1 MTLDQAESQLKHWVE
16 HDPDPITRAELVGLL
31 NESNSSEI
39 EELFKSR
46 IQFGTAGLRGALGP
60 GPNRMNQLTMRRLA
74 IGLAQYLG
82 TKKKVVIGRDA
93 RHKSDDFFEDL
104 AAIMTGNNIDVF
116 VFPKPIP
123 TPLLAFAVR
132 YLQVDMGIMITAS
145 HNPSSDN
152 GCKVYLNDG
161 AQLRAPIDEEID
173 KLVSESEFPHI
184 ELPLGNGKRFEIDEG
199 VEDAY
204 CKAITSSV
212 TQQNS
217 KILIAYTPL
226 HGVAMKLVSK
236 VFNQTKAGKLLTVES
251 QKDPDP
257 EFPTVHFPNPEEQG
271 VMDAVIDLDKS
282 SNADLALANDPD
294 GDRLAVAIPTTTG
307 SWRTLTGD
315 EIGALLFSHITKKSE
330 GDNRKVVTTVVCSD
344 LVPKIAASHNI
355 HHKST
360 LTGFKW
366 IIPTA
371 YEDTALEPIFCY
383 EEALGYATNTAVR
396 DKDGISAALIMAEL
410 TAVLKEQG
418 RSLEDQ
424 LVDLSLT
431 YGHHVTET
439 KRIRFESN
447 QPKKIISKI
456 MEDFRD
462 KSVTAVNEMNVLKIE
477 DYLLQKPE
485 TGLPNSDLMVL
496 HLENDVRVSIRPS
509 GTEPMIKLYM
519 EKVVTILNRRDLS
532 SESQKGKRVLEET
545 GIWIENFFKELV

>member
-1 MTLDQAESQLKHWVE
+1 M
-16 HDPDPITRAELVGLL
+16 
-31 NESNSSEI
+31 
-39 EELFKSR
+39 
-46 IQFGTAGLRGALGP
+46 
-60 GPNRMNQLTMRRLA
+60 
-74 IGLAQYLG
+74 
-82 TKKKVVIGRDA
+82 
-93 RHKSDDFFEDL
+93 
-104 AAIMTGNNIDVF
+104 
-116 VFPKPIP
+116 
-123 TPLLAFAVR
+123 
-132 YLQVDMGIMITAS
+132 
-145 HNPSSDN
+145 
-152 GCKVYLNDG
+152 
-161 AQLRAPIDEEID
+161 
-173 KLVSESEFPHI
+173 
-184 ELPLGNGKRFEIDEG
+184 
-199 VEDAY
+199 
-204 CKAITSSV
+204 
-212 TQQNS
+212 
-217 KILIAYTPL
+217 
-226 HGVAMKLVSK
+226 
-236 VFNQTKAGKLLTVES
+236 
-251 QKDPDP
+251 
-257 EFPTVHFPNPEEQG
+257 
-271 VMDAVIDLDKS
+271 
-282 SNADLALANDPD
+282 
-294 GDRLAVAIPTTTG
+294 
-307 SWRTLTGD
+307 